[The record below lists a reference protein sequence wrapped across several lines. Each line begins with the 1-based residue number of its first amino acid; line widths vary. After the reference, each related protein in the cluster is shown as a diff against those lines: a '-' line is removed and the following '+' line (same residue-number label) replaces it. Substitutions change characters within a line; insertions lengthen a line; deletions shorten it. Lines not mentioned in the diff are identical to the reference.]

1 MYYFEQLLYEQA
13 PVQTVPAAPP
23 PPQQQ
28 QQDFSFNDADML
40 ADEDG
45 LEEPVHDVNTSS
57 IPIKRYY
64 LIQKLF
70 ALNDKLNQL
79 RIRNDVLR
87 LVISFVDSFTYESLL
102 SITNKLAEEIY
113 IQVNSK
119 EEPEKTT
126 S

>member
-13 PVQTVPAAPP
+13 PVQAVPAAPP

-45 LEEPVHDVNTSS
+45 LEEPVQDVNTSS

-126 S
+126 Q

>member
-13 PVQTVPAAPP
+13 PVQAVPVAPP
-23 PPQQQ
+23 PPQQ

-45 LEEPVHDVNTSS
+45 LEEPVNNVNTSS

-113 IQVNSK
+113 MQVNSK

-126 S
+126 Q